1 MIVDEKNFFLLKCN
15 MITKKLIA
23 ATPIF
28 ILFFGISNYNFQE
41 SKFLFVNPLQLLEP
55 RLQHLQESPI
65 TFLIGYIINSILNN
79 TSITYWLVVFLGYVY
94 LFTILYLYEKHELNG
109 DYFIKSLFFTPFFL
123 IIFSWM
129 GKPDTFLVGSFLSL
143 VVFKNN
149 IYLSFLSI
157 LILVF
162 SHPQI
167 AFIYLFLIFILKI
180 FELRLFHFTS
190 FLISYF
196 LYFYYQNLLMSDID
210 GRLSYIIENIEKINI
225 AFFVYLIS
233 GIISLFLWLWIP
245 IINSKMFNNF
255 KFSGS
260 FLIIFSIAYLS
271 VDFTRTFITMAIP
284 LIIYLSRQEFF
295 IQKFDQVFSNSFI
308 YILGFFQI
316 QKRPYGVIADSSW
329 TISSITSENYYE
341 ILNKIGKLLK
351 DILLYIDNLI

>member
-1 MIVDEKNFFLLKCN
+1 MK
-15 MITKKLIA
+15 
-23 ATPIF
+23 P
-28 ILFFGISNYNFQE
+28 FQVIE
-41 SKFLFVNPLQLLEP
+41 NA
-55 RLQHLQESPI
+55 QHIQESPI

-79 TSITYWLVVFLGYVY
+79 TSITYWLVVIIGYIY
-94 LFTILYLYEKHELNG
+94 LFTVLYLYEEKELNG
-109 DYFIKSLFFTPFFL
+109 NYLIKCLFFSPFFL

-190 FLISYF
+190 FLISY

-210 GRLSYIIENIEKINI
+210 GRLSFIIENIERINVG
-225 AFFVYLIS
+225 FFVYFLG
-233 GIISLFLWLWIP
+233 GIISLFAWLWIP
-245 IINSKMFNNF
+245 ILNSKILNNF
-255 KFSGS
+255 KFSVS
-260 FLIIFSIAYLS
+260 FLIIFFISYLS
-271 VDFTRTFITMAIP
+271 LDFTRTFITMAIP

-295 IQKFDQVFSNSFI
+295 
-308 YILGFFQI
+308 Y
-316 QKRPYGVIADSSW
+316 
-329 TISSITSENYYE
+329 T
-341 ILNKIGKLLK
+341 KI
-351 DILLYIDNLI
+351 